1 MESLLQLCHNCA
13 AEARSPYPD
22 DYPPWQTVYY
32 YFRMWCIDGTRE
44 KINTAEKP
52 RTVERRKEQPSAAI
66 LDSQSVKTAVIRR
79 PRVLIPKKDQRSQ
92 APSVS
97 RYN

>member
-32 YFRMWCIDGTRE
+32 YFRMWCIDGTGE
-44 KINTAEKP
+44 KINTALGKKL
-52 RTVERRKEQPSAAI
+52 RTVEKREEQSNVAF
-66 LDSQSVKTAVIRR
+66 
-79 PRVLIPKKDQRSQ
+79 
-92 APSVS
+92 
-97 RYN
+97 